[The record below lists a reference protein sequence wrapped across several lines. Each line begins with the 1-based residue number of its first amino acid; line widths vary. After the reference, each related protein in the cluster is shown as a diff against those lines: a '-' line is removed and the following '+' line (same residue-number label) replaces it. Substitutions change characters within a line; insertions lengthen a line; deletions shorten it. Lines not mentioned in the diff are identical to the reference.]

1 MIRLEFFFFKII
13 YMASKYIF
21 SLDRDYQIAGRKE
34 EIKVL
39 KNGKIYLE
47 DGSLCFLL
55 NRLNALLQEEYH
67 SPRNRKLYL
76 IKSYPI
82 YMMDGVP
89 KYFVDK
95 DPFNGHDFRRLLLR

>member
-1 MIRLEFFFFKII
+1 MPRKLITIEEG
-13 YMASKYIF
+13 YA
-21 SLDRDYQIAGRKE
+21 IADRKE
-34 EIKVL
+34 KVKVL
-39 KNGKIYLE
+39 KNGKKYLE

-55 NRLNALLQEEYH
+55 NRLNVILKEEYH

-76 IKSYPI
+76 ISSYPV

-95 DPFNGHDFRRLLLR
+95 DPFSGHDFRRLLLR